1 MAPDRAPC
9 STRSGT
15 ATSSPRQGEGT
26 YLLYIDLHSDP
37 RGDDAAGLRGAEA
50 RRAQGAPP
58 RRDVRGRRPQHPD
71 QQPLGR
77 ASTNRNRDCRSNA
90 RTQCRRVRRALFP
103 DRQPRPGHRPHHRP
117 GAGPVAARHDDRL
130 RRQPHRDARRVGRA
144 RLRHRHLRGRARAGD
159 ADADPGARQEH
170 AGRGQRHARRRGQ
183 PEGRDPRDHR
193 QDRHRRRY
201 RPCHRISPAARSA
214 RCRWKAA

>member
-1 MAPDRAPC
+1 M
-9 STRSGT
+9 TRPRTLFDKIWDSHVIGP
-15 ATSSPRQGEGT
+15 AGRGHLPALYRPSP
-26 YLLYIDLHSDP
+26 DP

-50 RRAQGAPP
+50 RRAQGAPA

-71 QQPLGR
+71 QQPRGR
-77 ASTNRNRDCRSNA
+77 HRRAGIAAAGRDA
-90 RTQCRRVRRALFP
+90 RAQRRRVRRALFP

-130 RRQPHRDARRVGRA
+130 RRQPHRDARRAGRA

-159 ADADPGARQEH
+159 ADADPGACQEH

-193 QDRHRRRY
+193 QDRHRRRH
-201 RPCHRISPAARSA
+201 RPCHRICRQTRSA